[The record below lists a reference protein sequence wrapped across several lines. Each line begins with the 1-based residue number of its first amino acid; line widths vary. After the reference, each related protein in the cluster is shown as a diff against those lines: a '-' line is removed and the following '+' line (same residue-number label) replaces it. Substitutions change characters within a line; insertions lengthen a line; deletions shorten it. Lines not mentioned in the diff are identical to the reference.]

1 VNGGFDMVTFL
12 KTALA
17 DAGIIIITFLLFT
30 AVIPGDIRHKIWEKY
45 ISSFAKFVV
54 YIFIATVVINL
65 VTALI
70 VYKIRY
76 ERYMNIIAPSVQ
88 SVLIGFVASCVP
100 RRGFEDKK
108 REELR

>member
-1 VNGGFDMVTFL
+1 MVTFI

-30 AVIPGDIRHKIWEKY
+30 IVISRDIRHKIWEKY

-54 YIFIATVVINL
+54 YIFIATVVINI

-108 REELR
+108 QEELR